1 MLKTKSL
8 VYFSWLILLLAFASF
23 AKAQDQAKIVVNSF
37 DKIRKSEAALQYF
50 FSRMPKGG
58 DLHNHLT
65 GSVYAETYFDIAV
78 KERMFLDPDS
88 YILYLKED
96 SSRPEKCIQLSPDMK
111 NLHDWRVRC
120 IDHWSI
126 RNFQTSQAAFPPDEF
141 FFATFGKFGNAT
153 NRYLVDFLKELRIRA
168 QAENVQYLEIMATGA
183 KTNNSFITKYSK
195 ENDSII
201 QQIKRKDDFAIK
213 ATLETLYRQWEKD
226 DLFQQDIANYSNL
239 IDSLDSASK
248 TVAPEVLV
256 YYQTYA
262 SRNVADPIKV
272 YAQLYVGFKT
282 AQKNPKLVGVNIVQA
297 ENGDYAIRDYWGHM
311 KMFLMLRFFTKNKI
325 KAAMHAGELCLGLVP
340 PEDLQSHI
348 WDAVTIGGANRIGHG
363 VDIVFEKQA
372 ENLLS
377 LMEKRKIAV
386 EINLTSN
393 EFILGV
399 KGDTHPIMVYHENN
413 VPIVLSTDDPGIL
426 RTNLTQQFVIAAMR
440 YPELTYSDFK
450 TFVLNSI
457 EYSFM
462 PEKDKETIKKRLQ
475 SLLNT
480 FEGEMPDEMNQ
491 VFGIQ

>member
-1 MLKTKSL
+1 MLKTKSF
-8 VYFSWLILLLAFASF
+8 VSFSWLILLLAFALS

-37 DKIRKSEAALQYF
+37 EKIRKSEAALQYF

-78 KERMFLDPDS
+78 KEGMFLDPDS
-88 YILYLKED
+88 YMLYLKD
-96 SSRPEKCIQLSPDMK
+96 DTHKPEKCIGLNPDMN

-126 RNFQTSQAAFPPDEF
+126 RNFQTSRSTLPPDEF
-141 FFATFGKFGNAT
+141 FFATFGKFGKAT
-153 NRYLVDFLKELRIRA
+153 NRYLVDFLKELRLRA

-183 KTNNSFITKYSK
+183 KTNSSFLGKYSK

-213 ATLETLYRQWEKD
+213 ATLKTLYHQWEKD
-226 DLFQQDIANYSNL
+226 SSFQQDIINYSTM

-248 TVAPEVLV
+248 TAAPEVLV

-282 AQKNPKLVGVNIVQA
+282 ALKNPKLVGVNIVQA

-311 KMFLMLRFFTKNKI
+311 QMFLYLKLFTENKI
-325 KAAMHAGELCLGLVP
+325 KASMHAGELCLGLVP

-348 WDAVTIGGANRIGHG
+348 WDAVAVGGADRIGHG

-377 LMEKRKIAV
+377 VMKKRKTAV

-462 PEKDKETIKKRLQ
+462 PEKDKKTVKNRLQ
-475 SLLNT
+475 SKLNA
-480 FEGEMPDEMNQ
+480 FEGEMPDRVNQ